1 VGGLR
6 LHPNDDI
13 QHASASFLGCRR
25 EFADARPIRADEVDG
40 ALARNCRRGFKG
52 APDVVFR
59 VAGALA
65 VAEIDERHVGAIGA
79 HYELEIGAGVAAKQL
94 MSVENPKVAGAA
106 DRRLLAPRRVDI
118 MMRAD
123 LFARPARRRLRLEPD
138 LLDLDRLEAE
148 NRDVEAFRAQ

>member
-1 VGGLR
+1 
-6 LHPNDDI
+6 
-13 QHASASFLGCRR
+13 
-25 EFADARPIRADEVDG
+25 
-40 ALARNCRRGFKG
+40 
-52 APDVVFR
+52 
-59 VAGALA
+59 
-65 VAEIDERHVGAIGA
+65 
-79 HYELEIGAGVAAKQL
+79 